1 MEKNLNDKLIHAL
14 NCTLN
19 TKERIGELV
28 DGSREVV
35 QPTYEEVSDVNVHL
49 REAEI
54 RMRRSN
60 IISI

>member
-1 MEKNLNDKLIHAL
+1 MEKNLNDKLTDAL

-19 TKERIGELV
+19 TKERIGELA